1 MNSDEFFDSML
12 NKKIEIEF
20 SKNMDISSIGLSNEA
35 LFQLPFIAMIVLLI
49 STDRRKADLSEVG
62 NLVGEL
68 IEETMSGFKKS
79 SQHLSWSANL
89 RIRTV
94 AALNFLELKNLIF
107 INNNNK
113 IHSTNLGN
121 KIIERVYSYETDLAY
136 NLGLIKRAYRNN
148 LVDKKLDGELIWSY

>member
-1 MNSDEFFDSML
+1 MNFFDSML

-148 LVDKKLDGELIWSY
+148 LVDKKLDGELI

>member
-148 LVDKKLDGELIWSY
+148 LVDKKLDGELI